1 MEEKSV
7 KMNISGHV
15 QGVFFRAN
23 TRDKARQLDLKGW
36 VKNLSNGDV
45 EIFAQ
50 GSRKN
55 LEQLKKWARK
65 GPPRA
70 RVDEVRTQEEQ
81 TKEGLKDFK
90 IRY

>member
-1 MEEKSV
+1 MEERAV
-7 KMNISGHV
+7 KLLISGHV

-23 TRDKARQLDLKGW
+23 TKDRAKELNLKGW

-50 GSRKN
+50 GKEEDLN
-55 LEQLKKWARK
+55 KLKEWAKK

-70 RVDEVRTQEEQ
+70 RVDDVQAETEEIR
-81 TKEGLKDFK
+81 EELEDFR